1 MTHCERSDTN
11 ECFDSARGL
20 INGALI
26 AIPLWLFL
34 GIVPVLVFQNGSI
47 DESISLALM
56 IGAVCGTIL
65 ARPYLRALWMRRH
78 LELKSTPV
86 PLPRRARPPQSLLRQ
101 AIALSALVGAYL
113 QFFFLEVYLQIASLN
128 SVIVFL
134 PVSSMT

>member
-11 ECFDSARGL
+11 ECFDSVRGL

-47 DESISLALM
+47 GESISLALM
-56 IGAVCGTIL
+56 IGAVCETIL

-86 PLPRRARPPQSLLRQ
+86 PLPRRAPPPQSLLRQ

>member
-1 MTHCERSDTN
+1 MTQCERSDTD
-11 ECFDSARGL
+11 ECFDSVQGL

-26 AIPLWLFL
+26 AIPLWLLL
-34 GIVPVLVFQNGSI
+34 GIVPVLAFQNGSI
-47 DESISLALM
+47 DESTSLALM
-56 IGAVCGTIL
+56 IGAVCETIL
-65 ARPYLRALWMRRH
+65 ARPYLRALWVRLH
-78 LELKSTPV
+78 LELKSTAIP
-86 PLPRRARPPQSLLRQ
+86 PPRRVQPPYSLLRQ